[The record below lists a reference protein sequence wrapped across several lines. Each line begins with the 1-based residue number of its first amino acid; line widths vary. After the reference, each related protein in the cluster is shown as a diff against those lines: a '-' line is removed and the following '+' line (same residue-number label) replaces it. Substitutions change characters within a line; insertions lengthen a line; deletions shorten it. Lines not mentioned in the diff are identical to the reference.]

1 MKRERIS
8 TMNIIKLAV
17 VLGSV
22 SVLAGC
28 ASGRAPVSG
37 SGSITPPTSTVSTA
51 GKLEQV
57 SQRASEDKDGDGIV
71 DADDRCLDSSARSLV
86 DSSGCDIVMGVIE
99 GLKFEPNESEL
110 SVDSRLILS
119 KMVDALMRY
128 PEVVISVEGHTDN
141 RGSAADNLEL
151 SKQRVLSVVRYMVS
165 QGMSPDR
172 IKPYGYGESRPRAAN
187 ATAAGREQNRRIEIN
202 TVEGL
207 L

>member
-1 MKRERIS
+1 
-8 TMNIIKLAV
+8 MNIIKWALVVSAV
-17 VLGSV
+17 H
-22 SVLAGC
+22 VLAGC

-37 SGSITPPTSTVSTA
+37 TDGVNLPEVATTEV
-51 GKLEQV
+51 GKIEKV
-57 SQRASEDKDGDGIV
+57 AQRADEDRDNDGIV
-71 DADDRCLDSSARSLV
+71 DISDKCLDTTAGSLV
-86 DSSGCDIVMGVIE
+86 DASGCEIVTGVIE
-99 GLKFEPNESEL
+99 GLEFEPNESEL

-119 KMVDALMRY
+119 KMVDALLRY

-141 RGSAADNLEL
+141 RGSAVDNLEL

-187 ATAAGREQNRRIEIN
+187 ATPEGRERNRRIEIN
-202 TVEGL
+202 IVEGL

>member
-1 MKRERIS
+1 MKRERTS
-8 TMNIIKLAV
+8 TMNIIKWVLLLSAV
-17 VLGSV
+17 H
-22 SVLAGC
+22 VLAGC
-28 ASGRAPVSG
+28 ASGRAPG
-37 SGSITPPTSTVSTA
+37 SGTEGVTLPESTTSTA
-51 GKLEQV
+51 GRIEQV
-57 SQRASEDKDGDGIV
+57 AQQVVKDRDNDGIDDIV
-71 DADDRCLDSSARSLV
+71 DACLDSAAGSLV
-86 DSSGCDIVMGVIE
+86 DASGCEIVTGAIE
-99 GLKFEPNESEL
+99 GLKFEPNETDL

-119 KMVDALMRY
+119 KMVDALLRY
-128 PEVVISVEGHTDN
+128 PDAVISVEGHTDN

-202 TVEGL
+202 IVEGL